1 MAIMTATPYSPGCTA
16 DPDDPDAAGPVDVVA
31 VRVDGEPDA
40 DADSAAAEAVAE
52 VRGARGKRYSPS
64 LPRGREGREDAVAA
78 MEDDEDIFEKVPLF
92 IVVSGYRRQRRR
104 DEIRWL

>member
-16 DPDDPDAAGPVDVVA
+16 DSDDPDAAGPVGVVA
-31 VRVDGEPDA
+31 VRAGGKPDA
-40 DADSAAAEAVAE
+40 DAHGAAAEVLETMAE

-78 MEDDEDIFEKVPLF
+78 IEDDEDIFEEAPLF

-104 DEIRWL
+104 YEI

>member
-31 VRVDGEPDA
+31 VRAGGEPDA
-40 DADSAAAEAVAE
+40 DADDAAAEGLEAVAE

-64 LPRGREGREDAVAA
+64 LPRGREGPEDAMAA
-78 MEDDEDIFEKVPLF
+78 MEDGEDIFEEVPLF

-104 DEIRWL
+104 YEI